1 MNREFLEDVEYALTD
16 IIIENFGKLVNQ
28 QIADMMDFSDMTHVQ
43 QLAVIDGAIALGAW
57 VSAPADLEQLRQW
70 RSELVERL
78 G

>member
-70 RSELVERL
+70 RSELVERM